1 MVAGAVFFF
10 FLSGREEKEETEQE
24 PTPDEVVRSEYPSQS
39 EKEIPGK
46 TKEKR
51 RAKNLKVSKRR
62 EKRKENIARGRR
74 TTDWQITKDRSDS

>member
-1 MVAGAVFFF
+1 MKRTGLVQGDVFGRWGSFFF

-51 RAKNLKVSKRR
+51 RAK
-62 EKRKENIARGRR
+62 
-74 TTDWQITKDRSDS
+74 T